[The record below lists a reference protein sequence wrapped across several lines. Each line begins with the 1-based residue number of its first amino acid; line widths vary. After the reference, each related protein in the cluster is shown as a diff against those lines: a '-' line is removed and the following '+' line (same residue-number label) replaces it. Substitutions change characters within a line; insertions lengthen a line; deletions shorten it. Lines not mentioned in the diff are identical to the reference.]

1 VEHVVGEFVKLAEP
15 LYEERQ
21 RFLNA
26 LHTSEGDAVVRAH
39 VGNLKLLFAATSA
52 QAACR
57 PGGKQYLESADFERI
72 IGRVHEFGAHDFA
85 LSFSAGMCLH
95 VDEVKSTRWQ
105 QMSFVEFLHSASYA
119 AWITAGKASVPFVPH
134 LGRFL
139 GSLTAGRPTAML
151 ETWKK
156 EG

>member
-1 VEHVVGEFVKLAEP
+1 
-15 LYEERQ
+15 
-21 RFLNA
+21 
-26 LHTSEGDAVVRAH
+26 
-39 VGNLKLLFAATSA
+39 LKLLFAATSA

-72 IGRVHEFGAHDFA
+72 IGRVPEFGAHDFA

-105 QMSFVEFLHSASYA
+105 QMSFVEFIHAASYA
-119 AWITAGKASVPFVPH
+119 AWIAAGKTSAPFLPH

-139 GSLTAGRPTAML
+139 GSLTAGRPCTTPESA
-151 ETWKK
+151 TWKK
-156 EG
+156 D